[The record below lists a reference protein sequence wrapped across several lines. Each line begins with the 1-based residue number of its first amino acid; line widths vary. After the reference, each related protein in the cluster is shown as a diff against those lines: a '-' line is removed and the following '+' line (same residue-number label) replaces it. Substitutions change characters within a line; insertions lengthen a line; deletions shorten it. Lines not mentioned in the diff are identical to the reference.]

1 MSTDAG
7 TSEAA
12 SLSDELAKAAELL
25 KSKGLDH
32 AAAHLL
38 APETAKT
45 VEREEKAAEKTAAP
59 KLKVVRTAAKAKSVR
74 KVKAKAKTAVK
85 AKAQAKA
92 KPAVKASAKAKTA
105 KTAKAAKHK
114 PVSGQSGPRIAELGW
129 EDLNKKEKLV
139 IGVFD
144 IEGEREVRTIEQIGA
159 EAFQNQTLKKQ
170 NSWTRNSLRRLMR
183 AGIWLE
189 KVEPGKY
196 RLTQAART
204 KLRS

>member
-7 TSEAA
+7 TSEST

-45 VEREEKAAEKTAAP
+45 VEKEEKAAEKAEAP

-74 KVKAKAKTAVK
+74 KVKTKAKTAVKAKAKAKTAVK
-85 AKAQAKA
+85 AKA
-92 KPAVKASAKAKTA
+92 KTA
-105 KTAKAAKHK
+105 KVAKHK
-114 PVSGQSGPRIAELGW
+114 PVSGQSGPRIDELGW
-129 EDLNKKEKLV
+129 DDLNKKEKLV
-139 IGVFD
+139 LGVFD
-144 IEGEREVRTIEQIGA
+144 IEGEREVRTIEQIGE

-189 KVEPGKY
+189 KTEPGKY

-204 KLRS
+204 KLRG